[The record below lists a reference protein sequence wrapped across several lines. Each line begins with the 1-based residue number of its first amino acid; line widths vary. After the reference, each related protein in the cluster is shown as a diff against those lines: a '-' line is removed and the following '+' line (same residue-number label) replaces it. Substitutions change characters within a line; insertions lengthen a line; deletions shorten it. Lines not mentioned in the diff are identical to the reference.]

1 MQSPRL
7 RKGISRCSTKRVL
20 IRLMN
25 LTCHRSE
32 AAAQPLFFLLL
43 LLFGCGWSQ
52 FAMRVTRAQLQDA
65 LTANPFTQMSGGFGF
80 FIIIIIYIFSDEG
93 KASYQTSSSVV
104 VVVDNVIEKS
114 GSMKRTRIHTSLSLT
129 LTFAKKD

>member
-20 IRLMN
+20 MRLMN

-32 AAAQPLFFLLL
+32 AAARPLFFLLL
-43 LLFGCGWSQ
+43 LLFSCGCSQ

-65 LTANPFTQMSGGFGF
+65 LTANPFTQMSGDFAF
-80 FIIIIIYIFSDEG
+80 FIIIYLFPDEG
-93 KASYQTSSSVV
+93 KTSYQTSSSVA
-104 VVVDNVIEKS
+104 VDNVIEKS
-114 GSMKRTRIHTSLSLT
+114 DSMKQTHTSLRL
-129 LTFAKKD
+129 